1 MQQWHFSSFQ
11 ILFWNQIMCCRVSEN
26 KNFKDTPSS
35 FLVLF
40 LNNIL
45 LHRIVSKALL
55 RQLSDL
61 KISKVSFPD
70 LLKRRKMK
78 SIKEDFCQTSSLL
91 FDDTFIFNKEMILR
105 FS

>member
-1 MQQWHFSSFQ
+1 
-11 ILFWNQIMCCRVSEN
+11 
-26 KNFKDTPSS
+26 
-35 FLVLF
+35 
-40 LNNIL
+40 
-45 LHRIVSKALL
+45 L